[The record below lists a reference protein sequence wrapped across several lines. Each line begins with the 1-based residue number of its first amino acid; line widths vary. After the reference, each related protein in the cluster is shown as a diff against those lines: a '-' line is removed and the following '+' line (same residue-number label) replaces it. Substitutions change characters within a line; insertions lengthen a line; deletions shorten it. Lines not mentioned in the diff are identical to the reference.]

1 MKTIKSFFAIAL
13 VAISLV
19 TTSCLDNNEPAGI
32 ADLRSAKSE
41 YLRAQ
46 ALVQKAQAALV
57 EAQAAQATAIARQEA
72 AQAAIDE
79 YNAEILK
86 AQSEAD
92 IKEIEARLK
101 VTLEQQNAALLNAQA
116 ATKQAEQNYLQAIA
130 QLNILKTI
138 GIPEMYKSQYNTVYS
153 RLTAAWSSVNS
164 KQTTLLNNQKT
175 LQQFDAYGYDNQVL
189 AQQTS
194 IDNVQKQI
202 VAAQKALADYK
213 LFNDTTGKNA
223 LLTTY
228 EQKLKAT
235 LATIATKNG
244 EITKVANELN
254 DAYADLK
261 AKNNAYNQP
270 TLFTYKLAVPA
281 ELQTWSGIGGNVSN
295 PKSEIIFSS
304 GANYFNVVITNISQ
318 YDVNTGS
325 QINVIQSKVY
335 EYKTP
340 GSILLYSP
348 EYFNQYIWKAQ
359 EIEDKNAGLASRL
372 STMNSKKDSYNGT
385 TNGNLKAWEDAVTAY
400 KASQTSTTSTNL
412 RTASL
417 NVWGIN
423 DIRTTKVDAV
433 WNPLTNQFEDKNSN
447 YVFGANINS
456 SATYVAYMSA
466 KYYYDSEK
474 TAIDN
479 QAKIKDMFNA
489 ATTALAKI
497 KTDVL
502 AISDPIKTATT
513 NYNTKTIAI
522 DVLKTD
528 RNLANEEKTRY
539 ENLMNNLNN
548 GITNYASQINILEDN
563 IKIYEQQK
571 KQYEEALKIFKA
583 NPTIT
588 SGGAY
593 KEILAADIKNIE
605 TQIADLNKE
614 IETYTKQLATLLEYI
629 NADNK

>member
-1 MKTIKSFFAIAL
+1 MKTVKKIFAIAL

-19 TTSCLDNNEPAGI
+19 TTSCLDNTEPAGI

-46 ALVQKAQAALV
+46 ALVQKAQASLV

-72 AQAAIDE
+72 AQAAIAE

-86 AQSEAD
+86 AQSEAE
-92 IKEIEARLK
+92 INEIEARLK

-153 RLTAAWSSVNS
+153 RLTAAWSSVNT
-164 KQTTLLNNQKT
+164 KQTILLNNQKT

-213 LFNDTTGKNA
+213 LFNDTTGKKA

-235 LATIATKNG
+235 LVTIATKNG

-261 AKNNAYNQP
+261 SKNNAYNQS

-281 ELQTWSGIGGNVSN
+281 ELQTWSAIGGSVSN
-295 PKSEIIFSS
+295 PKSEIVFSS
-304 GANYFNVVITNISQ
+304 GVNYFNVTMTSIFKF
-318 YDVNTGS
+318 DVNDGS
-325 QINVIQSKVY
+325 VTNPTQSKVY

-340 GSILLYSP
+340 GSILSYSP

-372 STMNSKKDSYNGT
+372 ATMNSKKDLYDGA

-400 KASQTSTTSTNL
+400 KANQTSTTSTNL
-412 RTASL
+412 RTASI

-423 DIRTTKVDAV
+423 DIRTTKVDAF
-433 WNPLTNQFEDKNSN
+433 WNPLSGMFEDKNSN
-447 YVFGANINS
+447 YVFGINISS

-466 KYYYDSEK
+466 KHFYDNEK

-502 AISDPIKTATT
+502 AISNPIKTATT
-513 NYNTKTIAI
+513 SYNIKDNAI
-522 DVLKTD
+522 DVLIAD
-528 RNLANEEKTRY
+528 RNLANEEKNRY
-539 ENLMNNLNN
+539 ENLMNNINS
-548 GITNYASQINILEDN
+548 GITNYADQIKNKEND
-563 IKIYEQQK
+563 IKYYEQQK
-571 KQYEEALKIFKA
+571 KQLEEALKIFKV
-583 NPTIT
+583 NPTVT
-588 SGGAY
+588 GGAY
-593 KEILAADIKNIE
+593 KAILAADIKNIE
-605 TQIADLNKE
+605 TQIADLNEE
-614 IETYTKQLATLLEYI
+614 IKTYTKQLATLLEYI